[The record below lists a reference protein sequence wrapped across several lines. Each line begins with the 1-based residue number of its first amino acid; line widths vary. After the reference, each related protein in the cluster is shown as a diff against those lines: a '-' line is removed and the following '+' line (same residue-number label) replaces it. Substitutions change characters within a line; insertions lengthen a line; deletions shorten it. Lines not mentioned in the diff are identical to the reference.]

1 MRLPIM
7 SVQRKKRVEPRDG
20 ILKAIIQERRILS
33 KGERLPD
40 RKENR
45 EEIWQEHRKKAA
57 RRNYFTCCK
66 EKGELEKSI

>member
-20 ILKAIIQERRILS
+20 ILKAIIQERRN
-33 KGERLPD
+33 KQR
-40 RKENR
+40 RKITR
-45 EEIWQEHRKKAA
+45 QEGKQRRGMARTQKKAA
-57 RRNYFTCCK
+57 RRNYFTCYK